1 MLWSHVLL
9 DVTCDLKCLIIGF
22 VDAYTQHVRSLT
34 TPMAILVTTLPKNVT
49 FLQPQQSCTFLSY

>member
-1 MLWSHVLL
+1 MLWSHVLF
-9 DVTCDLKCLIIGF
+9 DVICDLKCLIIGF

-34 TPMAILVTTLPKNVT
+34 TPMAILVTTIPVT